1 MSDVEDDL
9 FADSD
14 SDDTADLIATSKT
27 TTSSNQKKATTTPNN
42 RLQKKKSPAAKKAA
56 KATKEKPA
64 AAKKASKAA
73 KAKAADSDS
82 DDEKD
87 DDKDDDDD
95 DKGLFD
101 SDSDDDEIAGKRK
114 KSAAAAAKKAPE
126 PPTKTLS
133 KREKMEAL
141 ASRHRKVDPAAAED
155 GDQDKAK
162 RKSGDKGDKN
172 SKSKPDGY
180 GSEDSYDSE
189 TFERTKEDDD
199 FLDTTGE
206 DAEAVNEL
214 YADQHFNDE
223 RPDREDGGQKIKKR
237 KIRYGRDDNM
247 GAGDDDDD
255 GAGGDGGE
263 GGAPM
268 NPVMAAV
275 HRMKK
280 IKRVKLSFTEMEE
293 EAKMFIGR
301 MELAVDEDEMAI
313 AERRPAVKKLGM
325 LNEVLQMLARR
336 DIQRVL
342 LDLDLLVI
350 CKRWVQP
357 LKNGTLGNVTV
368 RQRLMEAIANMTGDT
383 GVNAMD
389 LKGSEFGKVVMT
401 LAMHKSETPTM
412 KRQLKALIDQWS
424 RPIFQKSGNMRDLE
438 RVHGSRGEGG
448 LAALSRQQHAVA
460 KQTEAAKRKVSSSE
474 RQDLQSLI
482 TSGKKGGP
490 EAGIN
495 RVRVPYSKGFNFS
508 IRPENKTS
516 HADTSPADKRRAG
529 PAKDNR
535 GKLSKRMVEKGRAVV
550 KSQASANVS
559 VVGRPTK

>member
-14 SDDTADLIATSKT
+14 SDDTADLIASSKATST
-27 TTSSNQKKATTTPNN
+27 TKTTTPNN

-56 KATKEKPA
+56 PAAKKASKPAA
-64 AAKKASKAA
+64 AAKKASKP
-73 KAKAADSDS
+73 KADSDS
-82 DDEKD
+82 DD
-87 DDKDDDDD
+87 DDDDD

-101 SDSDDDEIAGKRK
+101 SDSDDDDIAGKKPAAK
-114 KSAAAAAKKAPE
+114 KAAAAAPE

-141 ASRHRKVDPAAAED
+141 ANRHRKVDPAAAADNADQPKRAKED
-155 GDQDKAK
+155 GT
-162 RKSGDKGDKN
+162 
-172 SKSKPDGY
+172 SKPGGNNDNGY

-223 RPDREDGGQKIKKR
+223 RPDREDGGGKVKKR
-237 KIRYGRDDNM
+237 KIRYGRD
-247 GAGDDDDD
+247 GGDDDMEGDE
-255 GAGGDGGE
+255 AGEE

-280 IKRVKLSFTEMEE
+280 KKRVKLSFTEMEE
-293 EAKMFIGR
+293 EAKLFIGR
-301 MELAVDEDEMAI
+301 MELAVEEDEMAI
-313 AERRPAVKKLGM
+313 AERRPAVKKLAM
-325 LNEVLQMLARR
+325 LNEVLQMLMRR

-383 GVNAMD
+383 GVNAND
-389 LKGSEFGKVVMT
+389 LKRSEFGKVVMS

-516 HADTSPADKRRAG
+516 HADSPADKRRAG

>member
-27 TTSSNQKKATTTPNN
+27 TASKKASTTPNN

-56 KATKEKPA
+56 P
-64 AAKKASKAA
+64 AAKKAGKAPAAKKAKA
-73 KAKAADSDS
+73 KAKAARDSD
-82 DDEKD
+82 
-87 DDKDDDDD
+87 DDDDD

-101 SDSDDDEIAGKRK
+101 SDSDDDEIAGKK
-114 KSAAAAAKKAPE
+114 PAAE
-126 PPTKTLS
+126 PTKTLS

-141 ASRHRKVDPAAAED
+141 ASRHRKVDPSAAAAAAAADGED
-155 GDQDKAK
+155 KPK
-162 RKSGDKGDKN
+162 KPKGEKT
-172 SKSKPDGY
+172 DGY

-214 YADQHFNDE
+214 YAEQRFDDE
-223 RPDREDGGQKIKKR
+223 RPDREDGVKVKKR
-237 KIRYGRDDNM
+237 KIRYGRDN
-247 GAGDDDDD
+247 GDDNDRADD
-255 GAGGDGGE
+255 GEAGED
-263 GGAPM
+263 GAPI

-280 IKRVKLSFTEMEE
+280 IKRVKASFTEMEE
-293 EAKMFIGR
+293 EAKMFLGQ
-301 MELAVDEDEMAI
+301 MELAVEEDEMAI
-313 AERRPAVKKLGM
+313 AERRPAVKKLAM
-325 LNEVLQMLARR
+325 LKEVLQMLARR

-368 RQRLMEAIANMTGDT
+368 RQRLMEAIGNMTGDT

-389 LKGSEFGKVVMT
+389 LKRSEFGKVVMS

-516 HADTSPADKRRAG
+516 HADSPADKRRAG

>member
-27 TTSSNQKKATTTPNN
+27 TSKPTAKTTTTPNN
-42 RLQKKKSPAAKKAA
+42 RLQKKKSPAAAKKLKAAPAAKKPKAA
-56 KATKEKPA
+56 KA
-64 AAKKASKAA
+64 
-73 KAKAADSDS
+73 AKAADSDS
-82 DDEKD
+82 
-87 DDKDDDDD
+87 DKDDDDD

-101 SDSDDDEIAGKRK
+101 SDSDDDEIAGKGTK
-114 KSAAAAAKKAPE
+114 KPAAE
-126 PPTKTLS
+126 PTKTLS

-141 ASRHRKVDPAAAED
+141 ANRHRKVDPVAAAD
-155 GDQDKAK
+155 GEGKSKRAK
-162 RKSGDKGDKN
+162 GE
-172 SKSKPDGY
+172 KPDGY

-189 TFERTKEDDD
+189 EFERTKEDDD

-214 YADQHFNDE
+214 YSAQHFDDE
-223 RPDREDGGQKIKKR
+223 RPDRDEKVKKR
-237 KIRYGRDDNM
+237 KIRYGRDGDNDM
-247 GAGDDDDD
+247 EAEEAD
-255 GAGGDGGE
+255 GKGE
-263 GGAPM
+263 PE

-280 IKRVKLSFTEMEE
+280 KKRTKMSFTEMEE
-293 EAKMFIGR
+293 EAKMFLGR
-301 MELAVDEDEMAI
+301 MELACEEDEMAI
-313 AERRPAVKKLGM
+313 AERRPAVKKLAM
-325 LNEVLQMLARR
+325 LNEVLQMLTRR

-342 LDLDLLVI
+342 LDLDLLTI

-389 LKGSEFGKVVMT
+389 LKRSEFGKVVMS

-460 KQTEAAKRKVSSSE
+460 KQTEATKRKVAGNE

-508 IRPENKTS
+508 IRPESKTA
-516 HADTSPADKRRAG
+516 HADSPADKRRAG

-550 KSQASANVS
+550 KNQTSIS